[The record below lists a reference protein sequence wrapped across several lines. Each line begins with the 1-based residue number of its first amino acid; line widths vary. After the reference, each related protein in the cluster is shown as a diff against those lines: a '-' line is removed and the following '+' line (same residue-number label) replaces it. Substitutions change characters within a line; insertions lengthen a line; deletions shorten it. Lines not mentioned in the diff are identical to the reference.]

1 MLSFIYAL
9 VKKKKKMSD
18 LNTRKRKRT
27 DNVNTIFT
35 DNKTYKIK
43 KSKEKIYTSDTNETS
58 TDEDNNNNYKTSRDE
73 TLHLKLEKKS
83 VKNNTKKPL
92 NYPNHMLIFGSTQA
106 GKTRLISD
114 LLDDI
119 ESVYNFD
126 FDIKQ
131 RKLVVISP
139 IAELEIADHMSTQ
152 RLWDIE
158 LYNNLNIE
166 EEFENHLKSNVFLD
180 SPNSI
185 NILLLDDVLTQTKA
199 NDVIALNKWFSY
211 FRHINV
217 SIIATVHSYDL
228 KYSTIID
235 QAGMVVSMY
244 CMNTSSVIR
253 DILKRHLY
261 KGTAKVWNELRRL
274 FISKLKSHDYI
285 CLNFTK
291 EALSSQIFF
300 ITTTLFNPAYGVNM
314 CQILQKM

>member
-1 MLSFIYAL
+1 MLSLSTRL
-9 VKKKKKMSD
+9 VKKRKMSD

-27 DNVNTIFT
+27 DNADTIFT
-35 DNKTYKIK
+35 NNKTYKIK
-43 KSKEKIYTSDTNETS
+43 KSKKKIYTPDTNETS

-139 IAELEIADHMSTQ
+139 IAELEIADHMSTKQ
-152 RLWDIE
+152 LWDIE

-199 NDVIALNKWFSY
+199 NDVTALNKWFSY

-217 SIIATVHSYDL
+217 SIIATIHSYDL

-235 QAGMVVSMY
+235 QAGMIVSMY
-244 CMNTSSVIR
+244 CMNTSSVLR

-274 FISKLKSHDYI
+274 FISKLKSHDYV

-300 ITTTLFNPAYGVNM
+300 ITTTLFNPAHGVNIR
-314 CQILQKM
+314 QILQKM